1 MTESLHAIIRNY
13 VDHSDADDLCQDI
26 CSWLLRNYPTDDKHY
41 HEQIRTIEIICED
54 IWDSCI
60 EADKAK

>member
-1 MTESLHAIIRNY
+1 MNY

-41 HEQIRTIEIICED
+41 YEQIRTIEIICED
-54 IWDSCI
+54 IWDSCR